1 MRDPV
6 ALIIRRPSVQVRP
19 APLVFPQ
26 VRGLRSDAR
35 LPKSSLSRGMWHIC
49 GTSRNSNPP
58 VAGSSGTCPVTFA
71 QVKRLDSGLIPSGT
85 VLGQGPCGTF
95 VAQRECDRR
104 EQQRGARGRP
114 MSGLGWR
121 ACPRIRLAGLSGG
134 QQIPPFSCLRAVHS
148 GLRLRHQQGGVPA
161 RDGGDRAPDRFGP
174 TKQGPRTSS
183 ALRR

>member
-1 MRDPV
+1 VGSGGGPAPTSHQRL
-6 ALIIRRPSVQVRP
+6 AIRRTPPEIIPEQGYVAHLWHIKKLESAGRRFERDLPSHVCAGQTPRVRP
-19 APLVFPQ
+19 HP
-26 VRGLRSDAR
+26 VR
-35 LPKSSLSRGMWHIC
+35 
-49 GTSRNSNPP
+49 N
-58 VAGSSGTCPVTFA
+58 CPRA
-71 QVKRLDSGLIPSGT
+71 
-85 VLGQGPCGTF
+85 GPCGTF

-174 TKQGPRTSS
+174 TKQGPRTSP